1 MSARRTCPISEPLV
15 MENSSIAK
23 LSLGG
28 MRRRKE
34 KENMS
39 KICIPKSEFEERIE
53 KIRACMYNE
62 NIEAIL
68 VYGDEYRKENLRY
81 VSNYWPIFERG
92 AMLLGRSGRPI
103 VLCAPEGEQV
113 AREMIIWED
122 VRLVPDFLCVTVPD
136 EIDYPLASYT
146 SFRKLREE
154 LQKDGEL
161 KRLGI
166 VGMGDMSAALLQSI
180 EDAFECEL
188 VDCAKILIE
197 LRMIK
202 SENEIA
208 CIKEAARIAEA
219 GFRAMMEADIIGKTE
234 RYAAG
239 IAEGAARQAGAEDIT
254 FTVFG
259 SGERSAK
266 IVGRAEN
273 KIIEDG
279 DMIMCALAV
288 QYEGYVST
296 CELPYAVGHYSE
308 ETKHVIDVLIHASAA
323 GLPYLKAGQP
333 MKNFV
338 GAVRDYFREAG
349 LSEYDVYPP
358 LHGIG
363 CAEAESPYPDEH
375 TKTPFAVGMVCN
387 TDISLFGLKGGS
399 NRIEEAFVI
408 TEEGPQTLFPFMRE
422 YFEAWLTENK

>member
-1 MSARRTCPISEPLV
+1 M
-15 MENSSIAK
+15 ME
-23 LSLGG
+23 
-28 MRRRKE
+28 
-34 KENMS
+34 
-39 KICIPKSEFEERIE
+39 KICIPKSEFQERIE
-53 KIRACMYNE
+53 NIRKQMYDKHLD
-62 NIEAIL
+62 AIF

-92 AMLLGRSGRPI
+92 AMLLGKTGQPI

-113 AREMIIWED
+113 AREMSAWED
-122 VRLVPDFLCVTVPD
+122 VRLVPDFFCVTVPD
-136 EIDYPLASYT
+136 EIDYPFASYT
-146 SFRKLREE
+146 SFRQLSEE
-154 LQKDGEL
+154 LRNAGEL
-161 KRLGI
+161 KCLGI
-166 VGMGDMSAALLQSI
+166 VGMSDMSAALLKNIKQS
-180 EDAFECEL
+180 FECEL
-188 VDCAKILIE
+188 IDCSQMLFDMRKK
-197 LRMIK
+197 K
-202 SENEIA
+202 SKNEIA
-208 CIKEAARIAEA
+208 CLKEAARIAEI
-219 GFRAMMEADIIGKTE
+219 GFCTMMNADLIGKTE

-266 IVGRAEN
+266 IVGRPEN
-273 KIIEDG
+273 KLIEDG

-296 CELPYAVGHYSE
+296 CEVPYAVGNYSE

-333 MKNFV
+333 MKRFV
-338 GAVRDYFREAG
+338 SAIRDYFRKEG

-363 CAEAESPYPDEH
+363 CAEAESPYPDEN
-375 TKTPFAVGMVCN
+375 TEEVFEIGMTCN

-399 NRIEEAFVI
+399 NRVEESFVI
-408 TEEGPQTLFPFMRE
+408 TENGAESMFPFMRKH
-422 YFEAWLTENK
+422 FERWLEENK

>member
-1 MSARRTCPISEPLV
+1 
-15 MENSSIAK
+15 
-23 LSLGG
+23 
-28 MRRRKE
+28 MR
-34 KENMS
+34 
-39 KICIPKSEFEERIE
+39 KICIPKEEFLERID
-53 KIRACMYNE
+53 KIKEQMYNK
-62 NIEAIL
+62 NIDAIF

-81 VSNYWPIFERG
+81 VCNYWPIFERG
-92 AMLLGRSGRPI
+92 AMLLGKIGQPI

-113 AREMIIWED
+113 AREMSVWED

-136 EIDYPLASYT
+136 EIDYPLAVYT
-146 SFRKLREE
+146 SFQKLA
-154 LQKDGEL
+154 DGIRSSGDL
-161 KRLGI
+161 KRMGI
-166 VGMGDMSAALLQSI
+166 VGMSDMPAGLLENISQS
-180 EDAFECEL
+180 FECEL
-188 VDCAKILIE
+188 VDCSQILFDM
-197 LRMIK
+197 RKKK
-202 SENEIA
+202 SKNEIA
-208 CIKEAARIAEA
+208 CLKEAARIAET
-219 GFRAMMEADIIGKTE
+219 GFRAMMNADLIGKTE

-266 IVGRAEN
+266 IVGRPEN
-273 KIIEDG
+273 KLIEDG

-296 CELPYAVGHYSE
+296 CEVPYAVGNYSE

-333 MKNFV
+333 MKRFV
-338 GAVRDYFREAG
+338 SAVRDYFRKVG

-363 CAEAESPYPDEH
+363 CAEAESPYPDEN
-375 TKTPFAVGMVCN
+375 TEAVFEVGMTCN

-399 NRIEEAFVI
+399 NRVEESFVI
-408 TEEGPQTLFPFMRE
+408 TEDGAESMYPFMRN
-422 YFEAWLTENK
+422 YFEGWLAENK